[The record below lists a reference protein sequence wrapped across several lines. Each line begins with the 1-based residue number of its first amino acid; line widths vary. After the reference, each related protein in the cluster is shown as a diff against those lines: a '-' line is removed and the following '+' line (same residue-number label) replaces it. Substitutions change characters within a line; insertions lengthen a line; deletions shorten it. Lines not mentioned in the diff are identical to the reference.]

1 MDKSSKER
9 WLKDCE
15 RCQGD
20 TRIVLKILRGGREHC
35 ASKKPWIDS

>member
-20 TRIVLKILRGGREHC
+20 TRIVLKILRGAR
-35 ASKKPWIDS
+35 ALRIKKTVD